1 MTIVTPGVDAAD
13 FEHVD
18 DVDGTE
24 MIQADEVIDTAPKR
38 ALLRRVISRWRQLA
52 VAMALVASAAA
63 ASFLYFGPHR
73 ADQEIAAATA
83 AVVDAASL
91 GSVALL
97 SYAPGSV
104 EPDLAAAQS
113 HLTGEFLTYYS
124 QFANQIVAPA
134 AKQKDVHATATV
146 VRAAPAEVGVDH
158 AKVLIFL
165 NQTTTS
171 RDNPEPAQTASS
183 VMVGLT
189 KVGPRWLISSFD
201 PL

>member
-1 MTIVTPGVDAAD
+1 MTIVTPDVDAAD
-13 FEHVD
+13 REHAD
-18 DVDGTE
+18 DVDDTQRDQG
-24 MIQADEVIDTAPKR
+24 DEALDGALRGAVIRPV
-38 ALLRRVISRWRQLA
+38 LRRWRQ
-52 VAMALVASAAA
+52 VVIAMALIASAAGV
-63 ASFLYFGPHR
+63 SVLYFGPHR
-73 ADQEIAAATA
+73 ADQDIAAATT
-83 AVVDAASL
+83 AVGDAASQ

-104 EPDLAAAQS
+104 APDLAAAQS

-146 VRAAPAEVGVDH
+146 VRAAPAEVAVDH

>member
-1 MTIVTPGVDAAD
+1 MTILTPDVDAAHR
-13 FEHVD
+13 EHAD
-18 DVDGTE
+18 DVDDTQTAQG
-24 MIQADEVIDTAPKR
+24 DEVIDGAPR
-38 ALLRRVISRWRQLA
+38 SPLIRRVLRRWRQVA
-52 VAMALVASAAA
+52 IAMALIASAAGV
-63 ASFLYFGPHR
+63 SVLYLGPHR
-73 ADQEIAAATA
+73 ADQDIAAATT
-83 AVVDAASL
+83 AVVDAASQ

-146 VRAAPAEVGVDH
+146 VRAAPAEVAVAH

-171 RDNPEPAQTASS
+171 RDNPEPSQTASS